1 MSTTV
6 HSLFRSPVTEIQE
19 LVQYQQARMPIDQ
32 PQTGDQAKRLL
43 CESIRGGYVIYSK
56 HFKEELINDGL
67 TIGDILLVCRSGAI
81 SMAPERDSKRGVWK
95 YRIEGLTAD
104 RDLVAVVFTFDPQ
117 KRAVFITAFKRNH
130 G

>member
-1 MSTTV
+1 
-6 HSLFRSPVTEIQE
+6 
-19 LVQYQQARMPIDQ
+19 MPIDK
-32 PQTGDQAKRLL
+32 PHTGDLAKRLL
-43 CESIRGGYVIYSK
+43 CECIQSGYVIYSR
-56 HFKEELINDGL
+56 HFKEELLNDGL

-81 SMAPERDSKRGVWK
+81 SMAPEPDSKRGTWK

-104 RDLVAVVFTFDPQ
+104 RETVAVVFTFDPQ